1 MICALNWGIRLS
13 YANSWGLYKLD
24 LSACSVELYGIC
36 YRYESLCSIGPNLE
50 ELVQQTFVMKAYLV
64 IWWFQVSLSSIK
76 GTGPEG
82 SIVKADVE
90 EYLGNYLNQLVV

>member
-1 MICALNWGIRLS
+1 MWNSTVSAIGI
-13 YANSWGLYKLD
+13 
-24 LSACSVELYGIC
+24 
-36 YRYESLCSIGPNLE
+36 ESLCSIGPNLE